1 MATSPYNGRELEGGL
16 RPARGFSPAAVLLL
30 LCAPLAFA
38 APPDPVHWRSV
49 NVETLRHFTALLRID
64 TSNPPGN
71 ETEAAKYLAGV
82 LEREGI
88 SVKLLSLDPARANL
102 VARIRGN
109 GSARPIAI
117 LGHTDVVGAQR
128 STWSHDP
135 FGAARRNGFV
145 YARGA
150 LDDKEIVTAGLM
162 VMLLLQRRRVKLNRD
177 VIFVAEAGEEGT
189 PGVGIDFLA
198 GRHWN
203 EIAAEYALAE
213 GGAAVALGGKVRYV
227 SITTAEKVPRGV
239 RLTARGPSGH
249 ASRPSPNNAVLRLAA
264 AVAKLG
270 EWPTPM
276 RLNETTRA
284 YFERLAA
291 ISLPDDADRYRHV
304 GDPARAPQIDRYF
317 ERYEPAHYAMLHTTL
332 APTMLK
338 AGSSFNVIPSEA
350 EAYIDI
356 RALPD
361 EDMPRFY
368 DEMRARIADLNVE
381 IEPNKALRP
390 ATPPS
395 RTDTAMFRALEHA
408 QRKMFP
414 KAVTLPSMLTG
425 ATDLAQLRA
434 KGVAAYGFGPIVE
447 AGDPGEAHANDER
460 LAETSLYRLVEFLW
474 YAILEAAT

>member
-1 MATSPYNGRELEGGL
+1 MATFPCRTGL
-16 RPARGFSPAAVLLL
+16 LACLLL
-30 LCAPLAFA
+30 LRLSA
-38 APPDPVHWRSV
+38 ATKPVPWLKL
-49 NVETLRHFTALLRID
+49 NAETLRHFTALLRID

-88 SVKLLSLDPARANL
+88 PARLLALDPARANL
-102 VARIRGN
+102 VARIKGN

-128 STWSHDP
+128 SKWSTDP
-135 FGAARRNGFV
+135 FGAVRKNGFI
-145 YARGA
+145 YGRGA
-150 LDDKEIVTAGLM
+150 VDDKEIVTAGLM
-162 VMLLLQRRRVKLNRD
+162 VMLLLQRRHIKLNRD

-189 PGVGIDFLA
+189 PGVGIDFLVN
-198 GRHWN
+198 RHWD

-213 GGAAVALGGKVRYV
+213 GGSAVAQGGNVRYV
-227 SITTAEKVPRGV
+227 AITTAEKVPRGV
-239 RLTARGPSGH
+239 RLIARGPSGH
-249 ASRPSPNNAVLRLAA
+249 ASRPSPDNAVVRLAA

-270 EWPTPM
+270 EWRTPM
-276 RLNETTRA
+276 RLNDTTRA

-291 ISLPDDADRYRHV
+291 ISPPGDADRYRHV
-304 GDPARAPQIDRYF
+304 ADPARGPEIDRYF
-317 ERYEPAHYAMLHTTL
+317 ELYEPAHYAMVHTTL

-338 AGSSFNVIPSEA
+338 AGFAFNVIPSEA

-368 DEMRARIADLNVE
+368 EEMQALIADPNVE
-381 IEPNKALRP
+381 MEPHKPTRP

-408 QRKMFP
+408 QRRMFP
-414 KAVTLPSMLTG
+414 HATTLPSMLTG
-425 ATDLAQLRA
+425 ATDMAQLRA

-447 AGDPGEAHANDER
+447 VGDPGEAHADDER
-460 LAETSLYRLVEFLW
+460 LAEASLYKLVEFLW
-474 YAILEAAT
+474 YTILECAS